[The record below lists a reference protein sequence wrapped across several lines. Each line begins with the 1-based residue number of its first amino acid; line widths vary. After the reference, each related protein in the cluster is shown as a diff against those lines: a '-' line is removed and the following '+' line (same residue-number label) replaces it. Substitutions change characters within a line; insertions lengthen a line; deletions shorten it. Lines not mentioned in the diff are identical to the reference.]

1 MLRWPRRCA
10 THSRFFLASALV
22 GLVAFAQLVVEPG
35 PCEGPVAVRAPAGDA
50 QGGGGLFQRQ
60 PGEETEFDQL
70 GTERVLLGQ
79 LLKGFVEGGEVVGGF
94 RDGEI
99 DLIEAEASPVA
110 TALESALVAGAIDQD

>member
-1 MLRWPRRCA
+1 
-10 THSRFFLASALV
+10 
-22 GLVAFAQLVVEPG
+22 
-35 PCEGPVAVRAPAGDA
+35 
-50 QGGGGLFQRQ
+50 

-110 TALESALVAGAIDQD
+110 TALESALVVVAIDQDTAHGLGDGGKEVSVAVPVLDLLRSHQAQVRFVDQRR